1 MDQKGY
7 TFNITAQNK
16 KSKGNMSAALGNK
29 PGRRRD
35 FAGGKEENMRRTKII
50 CTLGPAVDDEKMIR
64 KLIQNGMDCARFN
77 FSHGTHEQ
85 QKERKERV
93 QKVSGELGI
102 PIAFLL
108 DTKGPEIRLKD
119 FEGGSAM
126 LKAGQ
131 TFTLDTD
138 KETPGDSTRIGLTYD
153 KLAKSVSE
161 GTRILIDD
169 GKIALKVAQVKGTK
183 VVCTVVNGGKI
194 SNHKSINVPNV
205 VIPMPYLSPV
215 DKEDILFGIE
225 QKFDYIAASFVR
237 SADDVRKLRKF
248 LKDNGGGAMRII
260 SKIENGEGVKNL
272 DEILMESDGIMV
284 ARGDLGVEIPFKE
297 IPAIQKVM
305 INKCNEAGKI
315 VVTATQMLESMT
327 QNPRPTRAEVSD
339 VANSIY
345 DGTTAIML
353 SGESAAGA
361 YPAESVKTMA
371 EIAQSTEESIDYS
384 RYFVRDHMKMEH
396 TVANAVCASAY
407 SAASYLEADA
417 IVVVT
422 RTGRTARMLSD
433 FKPTAPVLA
442 VTMEEEG
449 IRGLKLAWGVKPV
462 AADRMD
468 TPEALFDYAV
478 KKAQESGLVKK
489 GSTLIVVTSS
499 DLENNSV
506 NDVMRICKI

>member
-1 MDQKGY
+1 
-7 TFNITAQNK
+7 
-16 KSKGNMSAALGNK
+16 
-29 PGRRRD
+29 
-35 FAGGKEENMRRTKII
+35 MRRTKII

-64 KLIQNGMDCARFN
+64 KLIINGMDCARFN
-77 FSHGTHEQ
+77 FSHGTHAE
-85 QKERKERV
+85 QKERMNRV
-93 QKVSGELGI
+93 RKVSAELGI
-102 PIAFLL
+102 PTALLL

-119 FEGGSAM
+119 FVGGSAM

-138 KETPGDSTRIGLTYD
+138 KETLGDETRIGLTYD
-153 KLAKSVSE
+153 KLAKNVEE

-183 VVCTVVNGGKI
+183 VICTVVNGGRV
-194 SNHKSINVPNV
+194 SNHKSINIPNV
-205 VIPMPYLSPV
+205 SIPMPYLSPV

-237 SADDVRKLRKF
+237 CADDVRKLRKF
-248 LKDNGGGAMRII
+248 LKDNGGENIRII

-272 DEILMESDGIMV
+272 DEILAESDGIMV
-284 ARGDLGVEIPFKE
+284 ARGDLGVEIPFKK
-297 IPAIQKVM
+297 IPAIQKIM
-305 INKCNEAGKI
+305 ISKCNEAGKL

-339 VANSIY
+339 VANAVY

-361 YPAESVKTMA
+361 YPAEAVKTMA
-371 EIAQSTEESIDYS
+371 EIAESTEESIDYS

-396 TVANAVCASAY
+396 TIPNAVCASAY
-407 SAASYLEADA
+407 SAASYLNADA

-422 RTGRTARMLSD
+422 KSGRTARMLSD
-433 FKPTAPVLA
+433 FKPTAPILA
-442 VTMEEEG
+442 VTMEEDG
-449 IRGLKLAWGVKPV
+449 VRGLKLAWGVKPV
-462 AADRMD
+462 SASRMD

-478 KKAQESGLVKK
+478 EKAKESGLVKK

-499 DLENNSV
+499 DIADNNV